1 MRGIVGPHP
10 GQRRHH
16 DAIAQVQV
24 AHADGREQGL
34 GNAAG
39 HVSSGTGLRFS
50 IGQLTLNARGSGL
63 ATKGYVVVKFDGFE
77 PRVNVLAR
85 FGVLPNI
92 LAKAG
97 NCLRIGSNMDDRIRL
112 SKINFRG

>member
-24 AHADGREQGL
+24 AHADWREQGL

-39 HVSSGTGLRFS
+39 HVSSGTGLRFFMTNVC
-50 IGQLTLNARGSGL
+50 LD
-63 ATKGYVVVKFDGFE
+63 KF
-77 PRVNVLAR
+77 R
-85 FGVLPNI
+85 FG
-92 LAKAG
+92 AKAA
-97 NCLRIGSNMDDRIRL
+97 
-112 SKINFRG
+112 